1 MLELLRSYADFVVR
15 RAWLVLV
22 VSLVAAAV
30 VATGMRKISIELDPE
45 KQLPADHPYIVVDK
59 KIRKEFGGKQFVAIA
74 LVPKS
79 GNVWTKDVLAKIHD
93 LTFDVLNCPGIIR
106 QNVASLASPYVRV
119 PVDRDGSLS
128 VDYLMR
134 DVPADDHAIAELR
147 DRYRSEPLFKGTVVS
162 EDERAALVLADFYD
176 DVKVAEIA
184 ANVRSIADK
193 YRSPDVRIALT
204 GQPILENQEA
214 IMIGAQGRFFLGTV
228 CAILVVLYLA
238 FGQVQGVILPSAT
251 ALLSTACAL
260 GFMGWTGIPMNSWTA
275 AAPLM
280 VVTVASGHSAQML
293 KRYYEEFHRVGDR
306 ATAVVE
312 STARIGV
319 VMMAAG
325 FTAGSGFAA
334 LAILGIPT
342 LTYFGLAVACG
353 IFAAVVLEMTFML
366 ALRVVWPTGRAK
378 AGEGPLSTWLGHL
391 LAPMEA
397 GVKERPKWVI
407 ASFAVVT
414 LAALLGL
421 PRLTTEM
428 NARAYW
434 SDKTEIGQDLRVFE
448 KHFPATTTLTVLL
461 EGEPGSMKT
470 PEAYQLMSGLQQA
483 MASEPDV
490 GRTSSI
496 ADVIRRTYEVFAPEE
511 AAKGPPTSPDL
522 LAQLFFLGD
531 SPAFERF
538 VDRAYTHSV
547 VSAYLNREDSGLT
560 RRVIDRLETY
570 LRAHPPRTIH
580 VSLAGGVGPTLLAI
594 NEDTVKGKILNIAI
608 VLAVIFAIA
617 SVLLRTPLG
626 GAYVTAPLAMALV
639 VNLGF
644 FSWLGIAFDLG
655 GASIA
660 AIGVSIGADY
670 AIYFLYRLREEFR
683 RSGMIEDALTAAM
696 ETSGRAVLF
705 VALAISAGFAIYAIS
720 DFYSFHI
727 VGFFVPLTMLVSC
740 LTALTLLPALVL
752 LARPRFIFDPRK
764 VNVVLEDPGGTAP
777 VGRGQGQSSS
787 YSNSLLRAAGS
798 R

>member
-1 MLELLRSYADFVVR
+1 MFELLRRYAEFVVR
-15 RAWLVLV
+15 RAWWVLV
-22 VSLVAAAV
+22 ASILVAAV
-30 VATGMRKISIELDPE
+30 VATGVRKLSIELDPE

-59 KIRKEFGGKQFVAIA
+59 KVRAEFGGKQFVAIA

-79 GNVWTKDVLAKIHD
+79 GDVWTTDVLRKIHD
-93 LTFDVLNCPGIIR
+93 ITADLLNCPGIIR

-119 PVDRDGSLS
+119 PVDRGGSLS
-128 VDYLMR
+128 VDHLMR
-134 DVPADDHAIAELR
+134 DVPADQLAIEELR

-162 EDERAALVLADFYD
+162 DDERAALVLADFYD

-184 ANVRSIADK
+184 ANVRKIVDK
-193 YRSPDVRIALT
+193 YRSPDLRIALT

-214 IMIGAQGRFFLGTV
+214 IMIAEQGRFFLGTV

-238 FGQVQGVILPSAT
+238 FGQIQGVVLPSAT

-260 GFMGWTGIPMNSWTA
+260 GFMGWTGIPMNSWTS

-293 KRYYEEFHRVGDR
+293 KRYYEEFRHLGDR
-306 ATAVVE
+306 AAAVVE

-334 LAILGIPT
+334 LAMLRIPT
-342 LTYFGLAVACG
+342 LTYFGLGVAFG

-366 ALRVVWPTGRAK
+366 ALRVVWPMGRGH
-378 AGEGPLSTWLGHL
+378 AGEGPLSGWLGYL
-391 LAPMEA
+391 LAPLEQ
-397 GVKERPKWVI
+397 GVKRRPRWVI
-407 ASFAVVT
+407 GSFVAVAVAS
-414 LAALLGL
+414 LLGL
-421 PRLTTEM
+421 PRLTTEI

-434 SDKTEIGQDLRVFE
+434 SDTTEIGQDLRVFE
-448 KHFPATTTLTVLL
+448 KHFPATTTLTVFL

-470 PEAYQLMSGLQQA
+470 PEAFELMTGLQQA
-483 MASEPDV
+483 MAAEPSV

-496 ADVIRRTYEVFAPEE
+496 ADVIRRTYEVFAPDE
-511 AAKGPPTSPDL
+511 AAKGPPSSPDL

-538 VDRAYTHSV
+538 VDRAYSHSV
-547 VSAYLNREDSGLT
+547 VSGYLNREDSGLT
-560 RRVIDRLETY
+560 RRVINRLEKY
-570 LRAHPPRTIH
+570 LADHPPQTIH

-594 NEDTVKGKILNIAI
+594 NEDTVRGKILNIAI
-608 VLAVIFAIA
+608 VLGVIFAIA
-617 SVLLRTPLG
+617 SILLRTPLG
-626 GAYVTAPLAMALV
+626 GAYVTAPLAMALI
-639 VNLGF
+639 VNLGM

-683 RSGMIEDALTAAM
+683 RSGMIEEALTAAM

-705 VALAISAGFAIYAIS
+705 VALAISAGFAIYSIS

-752 LARPRFIFDPRK
+752 LVRPQFIFDPRK
-764 VNVVLEDPGGTAP
+764 VAADGGPTE
-777 VGRGQGQSSS
+777 G
-787 YSNSLLRAAGS
+787 LLQAAGS